1 MSLAQTEY
9 YTLTLPSTVSRN
21 AVHQI
26 LVEEAEKNHWTLD
39 RVQILP
45 SGRRIIRLRRRI
57 MRVVRT
63 TT

>member
-1 MSLAQTEY
+1 MSLAETEY
-9 YTLTLPSTVSRN
+9 RTLALPSTVSRN
-21 AVHQI
+21 AMHRL

-57 MRVVRT
+57 IHVVRT
-63 TT
+63 PL

>member
-1 MSLAQTEY
+1 VSLAQIEY
-9 YTLTLPSTVSRN
+9 YTLTLPSTFSRN
-21 AVHQI
+21 AMHQL

-45 SGRRIIRLRRRI
+45 NGKRIIRLRRRI

-63 TT
+63 SL